1 MVTELKVTSDPV
13 IMEKSKDLK
22 ILPLHFQETAYCQ
35 DPSFHIITDLRPPH
49 LAPCLPGKK
58 TDTDTPQIPS
68 LCPVNDVSAL

>member
-49 LAPCLPGKK
+49 LAPCLPGEKNRNRHS
-58 TDTDTPQIPS
+58 TNSQS
-68 LCPVNDVSAL
+68 LPCK